1 MEKILIIDGSSL
13 FFRAFYALPLLKTK
27 KGIYTN
33 ALYGFIQMVENA
45 IDRIKPTHAVV
56 CFDMKGKTFRSDIY
70 KDYKGTRQKTPN
82 ELEQQFPIVRDVL
95 KLMNI
100 IVLESPVYEAD
111 DIAGTISKLASEVG
125 MESVLLTGDKDY
137 YQLVGKDT
145 SVLLTRKGI
154 TEMDLVTVESLQEN
168 YGLTPDQFIDL
179 KGLMGDSSDNIPGV
193 PGIGEKTGLKL
204 IHEFGT
210 IENLYEHIDE
220 ITAKKQKEKLEDNKA
235 QAFMSKKLG
244 TIVRNVPIETELD
257 ELRLR
262 EYNLKELSDLYRE
275 YEFYTLLK
283 RLPEKFQKAEVVEVS
298 ESVFEVRDID
308 CKDLIEEI
316 KNEKSFAFRFITDGK
331 IYEGIKPYRFAIKV
345 KEKAVVIYQGIEYL
359 TEFKEVFESEEVEKI
374 GHDLKEDIM
383 VLMSEGISINN
394 FTHDTQIAEYLL
406 NSTKSD
412 YGISNISS
420 EHFGVGYKD
429 EEELLGKGVK
439 KKKYSQLSD
448 DDLNKYAAF
457 YLSAVYKLRDRQVE
471 LLREQEMEE
480 LYRNVELPLVEVLA
494 SMELIGIKTK
504 TSVFDEIGAD
514 LNERVEKLERL
525 IYEQAGEEFNIS
537 SPKQLGVILF
547 EKLGFQVIKKT
558 KTGYSTSAEVLEK
571 LIDEGEIV
579 GNILEYRKL
588 TKLKSTYV
596 DGLKEIVN
604 PKTGRIH
611 SHFNQT
617 VASTG
622 RISSQDPNLQN
633 IPIKTEEGRLIRKAF
648 LASEGCSLVDA
659 DYSQIELRVLASIT
673 EDENMISAFENDV
686 DIHRK
691 TASEVFEVPLEEV
704 TSLMRS
710 QAKAVNF
717 GIVYG
722 ISDYG
727 LSRNLNIPRKTAKIY
742 IDNYLENFK
751 GIKNFMT
758 DEVEVAKERGYVKT
772 ILNRRRYIPELSAKN
787 FNIRQFGER
796 IAINTPI
803 QGSAADIIKIAMVK
817 VYRTL
822 REKNMNSKLI
832 LQIHDEL
839 IVDAVE
845 EEIEEVKEIMHQL
858 MENAVDMKVAL
869 KIDMKVG
876 DSLYD
881 TK

>member
-45 IDRIKPTHAVV
+45 IDRVKPTHAVV
-56 CFDMKGKTFRSDIY
+56 CFDMKGKTFRSEIY
-70 KDYKGTRQKTPN
+70 KEYKGTRQKTPN

-95 KLMNI
+95 NLMNI
-100 IVLESPVYEAD
+100 VVLESPVYEAD
-111 DIAGTISKLASEVG
+111 DIAGTISKMASEMG

-137 YQLVGKDT
+137 YQLVGENT

-154 TEMDLVTVESLQEN
+154 TEMDLVTVESLNED
-168 YGLTPDQFIDL
+168 YGITPDQFIDL
-179 KGLMGDSSDNIPGV
+179 KGLMGDNSDNIPGV

-210 IENLYEHIDE
+210 IENLYDNIDK

-244 TIVRNVPIETELD
+244 TIVRNVPIETEIKDL
-257 ELRLR
+257 EIQQ
-262 EYNLKELSDLYRE
+262 YNLEELSDLYRE

-283 RLPEKFQKAEVVEVS
+283 RLPEEFQKAEIVEVS
-298 ESVFEVRDID
+298 ESAFEVRNVEP
-308 CKDLIEEI
+308 KELVEEI
-316 KNEKSFAFRFITDGK
+316 KKEKSFAFRFITDGK
-331 IYEGIKPYRFAIKV
+331 IYEGIEPCKFAIKV
-345 KEKAVVIYQGIEYL
+345 SENPTVVYSEIDKL
-359 TEFKEVFESEEVEKI
+359 LDFKEVFESEDIEKL
-374 GHDLKEDIM
+374 GHDLNEDIM
-383 VLMSEGISINN
+383 VLMSKGIDIKN

-412 YGISNISS
+412 YDISNITN
-420 EHFGVGYKD
+420 EHFRVGYKD

-439 KKKYSQLSD
+439 KKKYSDLSED
-448 DDLNKYAAF
+448 EINKYAAF
-457 YLSAVYKLRDRQVE
+457 YLTSVYKLRDRQVE
-471 LLREQEMEE
+471 LLKEQEMEE

-494 SMELIGIKTK
+494 SMELIGIKTE
-504 TSVFDEIGAD
+504 TTVFDEIGFD
-514 LNERVEKLERL
+514 LDLRIEKLESL
-525 IYEQAGEEFNIS
+525 IYEQAGEKFNIS

-571 LIDEGEIV
+571 LIDEGKIV

-596 DGLKEIVN
+596 DGLKAIVN
-604 PKTGRIH
+604 KKTGRIH

-648 LASEGCSLVDA
+648 LASDGCSLVDA

-673 EDENMISAFENDV
+673 EDENMISAFEQNV

-691 TASEVFEVPLEEV
+691 TASEVLEVPLEEV
-704 TSLMRS
+704 SPLLRS

-727 LSRNLNIPRKTAKIY
+727 LSRNLNIPRKTAKTY

-751 GIKNFMT
+751 GIRKFMT
-758 DEVEVAKERGYVKT
+758 DEVEVARKNGYVKT

-803 QGSAADIIKIAMVK
+803 QGSAADIIKIAMVR
-817 VYRTL
+817 VYKTL
-822 REKNMNSKLI
+822 KEKNMASKLI

-845 EEIEEVKEIMHQL
+845 EEVEDVKKLMHEL
-858 MENAVDMKVAL
+858 MENAVKMKVDL
-869 KIDMKVG
+869 KIDMQVG
-876 DSLYD
+876 ESLYD